1 MKHRDE
7 QELHQALEVI
17 LKASEA
23 AVQNLEND
31 VLQEE
36 AERVRHMELD

>member
-17 LKASEA
+17 LRASETT
-23 AVQNLEND
+23 VQNLENE

-36 AERVRHMELD
+36 AERVREMQLD